1 MTATPGRLIITS
13 TEAHDALAEALAPH
27 TRLALDTESNS
38 MFAHHERLCLVQL
51 AWGDP
56 AAPSLAAIDPLA
68 FGARHAVAAALAPI
82 AAFWRD
88 PARTVVAHGASY
100 DIAILRRDLG
110 EVPVRLF
117 DTQIAATLL
126 GDTKTGYASLVEAL
140 LGEHLSKSHQ
150 QHDWGRRPIPEAA
163 LAYAFNDARHLL
175 RLADL
180 LAARVD
186 EADLA
191 DEVAIAC
198 AAILETPAHAP
209 RPPAEAFWRLAT
221 TEGRPPP
228 HPVLLR
234 LKVLFDWREAVAARL
249 DLPAGRVVNGELAF
263 SLARKATLDD
273 ADLKRRLPGRIS
285 DAARAE
291 LLAAFADAEQTPT
304 VPPRPAGAPEVKPAV
319 RAREKALKAWRDA
332 TAAARGVGA
341 QAILATPTLGFLATH
356 GATRL
361 DEAPQLGASRLRRY
375 RDELVRVLTTA

>member
-1 MTATPGRLIITS
+1 MTPTPSRLIITS
-13 TEAHDALAEALAPH
+13 AEAHGPLAEALAPCA
-27 TRLALDTESNS
+27 RIALDTESNS

-56 AAPSLAAIDPLA
+56 ASPALAAIDPLA
-68 FGARHAVAAALAPI
+68 FGGRDAVSAALAPL

-110 EVPVRLF
+110 AVPARLF
-117 DTQIAATLL
+117 DTQVAATLL
-126 GDTKTGYASLVEAL
+126 GDAKTGYASLVEAL

-150 QHDWGRRPIPEAA
+150 QHDWGRRPIPEPA

-180 LAARVD
+180 LAARVA
-186 EADLA
+186 EADLVE
-191 DEVAIAC
+191 EVALAC
-198 AAILETPAHAP
+198 AAVLETPAHAP
-209 RPPAEAFWRLAT
+209 RPPEEAFWRLAT

-228 HPVLLR
+228 RPVLQR

-273 ADLKRRLPGRIS
+273 ADLKRRLPNRIS

-291 LLAAFADAEQTPT
+291 LLTAFATAEETAV
-304 VPPRPAGAPEVKPAV
+304 VPPRPSGAPEVKPAV
-319 RAREKALKAWRDA
+319 KAREKALKTWRDA
-332 TAAARGVGA
+332 TASARGVGP
-341 QAILATPTLGFLATH
+341 QAILPTPTLLWLAHH
-356 GATRL
+356 GAPRL
-361 DEAPQLGASRLRRY
+361 EEAPQLGEARLRRY
-375 RDELVRVLTTA
+375 RDELLRQLATA